1 MHTKRAVKP
10 GRRAVKV
17 AGSARRT
24 LAHAEPEPE
33 DPPDTELDGVP
44 GESAS
49 DGASAVVSEPE
60 PSAEQELPAEAELA
74 PVRRRRWPLVCWAVA
89 LVMAA
94 LAGWFAL
101 EARDAT
107 AVVSHNTALADV
119 AATAE
124 VNDQVG
130 KALATIFSYRYDDPG
145 KSEQAAKEVL
155 TGPALAQYDQL
166 FAQVRKL
173 AAEQKLV
180 VTSAAVT
187 SGVKLLDGDRASLL
201 VFLDQTGVRG
211 DGQRS
216 TGAAQLSVT
225 AERSGGRWRVTAL
238 AAA

>member
-24 LAHAEPEPE
+24 LAHAGPEPE
-33 DPPDTELDGVP
+33 DAPDTEREGVP
-44 GESAS
+44 DDA
-49 DGASAVVSEPE
+49 VSEAE
-60 PSAEQELPAEAELA
+60 PLAEAESA
-74 PVRRRRWPLVCWAVA
+74 AEPESAPDSVPEPVRRRRWPLVCGAVA
-89 LVMAA
+89 VVMAA
-94 LAGWFAL
+94 LAGWFAI